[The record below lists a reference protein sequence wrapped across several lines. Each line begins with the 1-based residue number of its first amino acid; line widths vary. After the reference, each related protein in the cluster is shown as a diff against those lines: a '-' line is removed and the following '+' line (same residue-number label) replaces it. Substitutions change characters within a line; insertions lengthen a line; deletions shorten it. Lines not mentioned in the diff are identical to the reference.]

1 MAFTQ
6 GISGLNVSAAAIDVT
21 SHNIANVQ
29 TVGFKRS
36 DGIFADMYSSAMF
49 TGSGRN
55 NIGYGAST
63 AQVRQDFKQG
73 GKTDSSNPLDMA
85 IEGNGFF
92 QVQLANGSKAYT
104 RNGQFTLDKDGYVEN
119 SQHNHLLGFPA
130 IQQATLTRGHIFGGD
145 PVELQV
151 DIHALVEATATTE
164 ASVEMNLG
172 SAELSP
178 ANQTPP
184 GDDITAWTS
193 TGPGG
198 GVGAGVP
205 PYPSATSYNGI
216 DQMKV
221 YDSMGNDIDM
231 TLYYV
236 RKPGLNP
243 MSSEWDVYI
252 RMDTDINTAANPP
265 EPDVPL
271 TWMGT
276 LKFDKSGRLE
286 SFTDGDAG
294 TASTIPGH
302 GMLKRTGAQLK
313 TGAEDL
319 AIDIDFNKITQFGQ
333 KTAPESHKQNGYTA
347 GKYVKLEVSDDG
359 VVEAEY
365 TNGKRVA
372 IGQVALVNFDNPH
385 GLDRIGDN
393 LFAETYASGQPAI
406 GKPMTGMFGTIKS
419 NYTEDSNVDL
429 TKELVNL
436 IVFQR
441 NYQAN
446 AQSIRTQDTILQT
459 VVNLR

>member
-164 ASVEMNLG
+164 ASVKQNLG
-172 SAELSP
+172 SAEISP
-178 ANQTPP
+178 TEQTPP
-184 GDDITAWTS
+184 GDDIAGFIGTGTAI
-193 TGPGG
+193 
-198 GVGAGVP
+198 P

-221 YDSMGNDIDM
+221 YDSMGNDINM
-231 TLYYV
+231 TIYYV
-236 RKPGLNP
+236 RQPGQNP
-243 MSSEWDVYI
+243 MSSNWDVYI
-252 RMDTDINTAANPP
+252 RLDSDINTSTNSPD
-265 EPDVPL
+265 PDVSL
-271 TWMGT
+271 THMGT
-276 LKFDKSGRLE
+276 LTFDKTGRLE
-286 SFTDGDAG
+286 SFAPADPS

-302 GMLKRTGAQLK
+302 ATLTRTGVELK

-319 AIDIDFNKITQFGQ
+319 VIDIDFNDVTQFGQ

-347 GKYVKLEVSDDG
+347 GKYVRLEVSDDG
-359 VVEAEY
+359 VIEAEY

-406 GKPMTGMFGTIKS
+406 GKPMTGMFGTIKA

-436 IVFQR
+436 IIFQR

>member
-92 QVQLANGSKAYT
+92 QVQLANGTKAYT

-119 SQHNHLLGFPA
+119 AQHNHLMGFPA
-130 IQQATLTRGHIFGGD
+130 IQQATLNRGHIFGGD

-164 ASVEMNLG
+164 ASEKMNLG

-178 ANQTPP
+178 ADQTPP
-184 GDDITAWTS
+184 GDDITDPLFS
-193 TGPGG
+193 
-198 GVGAGVP
+198 GAGAGTL
-205 PYPSATSYNGI
+205 PYPSATSYNGV

-231 TLYYV
+231 TIYYV
-236 RKPGLNP
+236 RQPGQNP
-243 MSSEWDVYI
+243 MSSNWDVYI
-252 RMDTDINTAANPP
+252 RLDTDINTAGNPP
-265 EPDVPL
+265 YPDVPL
-271 TWMGT
+271 THMGT
-276 LKFDKSGRLE
+276 LTFDTSGRLDT
-286 SFTDGDAG
+286 FTPGAG
-294 TASTIPGH
+294 ITSNSNGH
-302 GMLKRTGAQLK
+302 ALLQRTGAQLK
-313 TGAEDL
+313 TGADDL
-319 AIDIDFNKITQFGQ
+319 AIDIDFSEITQFGQ

-347 GKYVKLEVSDDG
+347 GKFVQLEVSDDG
-359 VVEAEY
+359 VIEAEY

-372 IGQVALVNFDNPH
+372 IGQVALANFDNPYD
-385 GLDRIGDN
+385 LDRVGDN
-393 LFAETYASGQPAI
+393 LFMETYGSGQPSI
-406 GKPMTGMFGTIKS
+406 GKPMTGMFGTIKA

>member
-104 RNGQFTLDKDGYVEN
+104 RNGQFTLDKNGYVEN
-119 SQHNHLLGFPA
+119 AQHNHLMGFPA
-130 IQQATLTRGHIFGGD
+130 IQQATLNRGHVFGGD

-164 ASVEMNLG
+164 ASVKQNLG
-172 SAELSP
+172 SAEISP
-178 ANQTPP
+178 TEQTPP
-184 GDDITAWTS
+184 GDDIAAFT
-193 TGPGG
+193 

-216 DQMKV
+216 DSMKV
-221 YDSMGNDIDM
+221 YDSMGNDINM
-231 TLYYV
+231 TIYYV
-236 RKPGLNP
+236 RKTQGTNP
-243 MSSEWDVYI
+243 ALSPEWDVYI
-252 RMDTDINTAANPP
+252 RLDSDINTATNSPY
-265 EPDVPL
+265 PDVPL
-271 TWMGT
+271 THMGT
-276 LKFDKSGRLE
+276 LKFDKTGRLE
-286 SFTDGDAG
+286 SLTGG

-302 GMLKRTGAQLK
+302 ATLTRTGDQLK

-319 AIDIDFNKITQFGQ
+319 VIDIDFSEITQFGQ

-347 GKYVKLEVSDDG
+347 GKFVQLEVSDDG
-359 VVEAEY
+359 VIEAEY

-372 IGQVALVNFDNPH
+372 IGQVALANFDNPYD
-385 GLDRIGDN
+385 LARVGDN
-393 LFAETYASGQPAI
+393 LFMETYGSGQPSI
-406 GKPMTGMFGTIKS
+406 GKPMTGMFGTIKA

>member
-6 GISGLNVSAAAIDVT
+6 GISGLNVSAAAIDIT

-36 DGIFADMYSSAMF
+36 DGIFADMYSTAMF
-49 TGSGRN
+49 SGSSRN

-63 AQVRQDFKQG
+63 AEVRQDFKQMG
-73 GKTDSSNPLDMA
+73 RTDSSNPLDMA

-92 QVQLANGSKAYT
+92 QVQLANGTKAYT

-119 SQHNHLLGFPA
+119 AQHNHLMGFPA
-130 IQQATLTRGHIFGGD
+130 IQQATLNRGHIFGGD
-145 PVELQV
+145 PVELRV

-164 ASVEMNLG
+164 ASEKMNLG
-172 SAELSP
+172 SAEISP
-178 ANQTPP
+178 TEQTPP

-193 TGPGG
+193 AGPSGG
-198 GVGAGVP
+198 IGPGVP
-205 PYPSATSYNGI
+205 PMPSATSYNGV
-216 DQMKV
+216 DSMKV

-231 TLYYV
+231 TIYYV
-236 RKPGLNP
+236 RQPGQNP
-243 MSSEWDVYI
+243 MSPNWDVYI

-271 TWMGT
+271 THMGT
-276 LKFDKSGRLE
+276 LTFDKSGRLE
-286 SFTDGDAG
+286 SFTAADAS
-294 TASTIPGH
+294 TASAIPGH
-302 GMLKRTGAQLK
+302 GTLRRTGTELK

-319 AIDIDFNKITQFGQ
+319 VIDIDFSEITQFGQ

-347 GKYVKLEVSDDG
+347 GKFVQLEVSDEG
-359 VVEAEY
+359 VIEAEY

-372 IGQVALVNFDNPH
+372 IGQVALANFDNPYD
-385 GLDRIGDN
+385 LARVGDN
-393 LFAETYASGQPAI
+393 LFMETYGSGQPSI
-406 GKPMTGMFGTIKS
+406 GKPMTGMFGTIKA